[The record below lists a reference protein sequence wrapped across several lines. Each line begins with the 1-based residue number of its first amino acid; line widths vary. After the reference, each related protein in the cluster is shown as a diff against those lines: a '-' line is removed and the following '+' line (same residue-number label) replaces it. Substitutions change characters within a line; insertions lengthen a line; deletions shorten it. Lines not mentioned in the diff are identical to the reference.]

1 MLFKLSF
8 QNIKK
13 SVKDYTIYFFTLI
26 LGVAIFYVFNSI
38 ETQSAMLAIS
48 SDTREII
55 QLLTTALSSVSVFIA
70 FVLGFLVI
78 YASRF
83 LMKRRNKE
91 FGLYLVLGM
100 GKRKVSLILFFETL
114 LIGIIS
120 LIVGLVIGIA
130 ASQLTSVFVANMFE
144 ADMTK
149 YQFIFSKDACIKTI
163 FYFAIIYLIVILFNT
178 FSINKC
184 KLIDLFQGSKKS
196 ESVKVKNSWV
206 CIIVFIIA
214 VFLLGSAYYHV
225 TNGYEDIQTMNEVIV
240 YIVMGCIGTFLLFWS
255 LSGLL
260 LKIVSSMKGVY
271 YKGLNSF
278 TFRQLSSRVNTNVFS
293 MTIICLMLFITI
305 CVLGSG
311 LTVRNFIVANLK
323 ELAPA
328 DIIIRQSLN
337 MDENEEYTKKQLANK
352 DISILELYQKFDCD
366 LESYFKEYVQF
377 YVYATPDCTMKD
389 TLGSAMEAVTKQFLF
404 LNYDTQEDIIKL
416 SDYNNLATLYG
427 KETFSMEE
435 DEYIM
440 IADFDSMVTVRNQG
454 LESET
459 VISLFGHDLKPK
471 YKECKDEF
479 VEMSGGHLNV
489 GVIIVPDSV
498 VDESYR
504 NREYIVANYNT
515 GSKGKIAEIEEKIHS
530 IEKSKKDYVTP
541 TVDTKTRIAESSI
554 GLGAIVSFIGLYIG
568 LIFLISGASILALK
582 ELSESADNLERF
594 RMLRKLGVDEK
605 QMNRALFRQTALF
618 FAFPLALSIIHSVF
632 GMKFSR
638 KILDMFGSE
647 MMIPSI
653 IMTSV
658 ILFVIYGGYF
668 VITYFSGRSMIKE

>member
-1 MLFKLSF
+1 MSF

-13 SVKDYTIYFFTLI
+13 SIKDYAIYFFTLI

-55 QLLTTALSSVSVFIA
+55 QLLTTTLSGVSVFIA

-83 LMKRRNKE
+83 LMKRRNRE

-114 LIGIIS
+114 LVGIIS

-130 ASQLTSVFVANMFE
+130 ASQLTSVFVASMFE

-149 YQFIFSKDACIKTI
+149 YQFVFSKDACIKTI
-163 FYFAIIYLIVILFNT
+163 LYFVIIYLIVIFFNT
-178 FSINKC
+178 FSIGKC
-184 KLIDLFQGSKKS
+184 KLIDLFQGGKKS

-206 CIIVFIIA
+206 CTIVFFIA
-214 VFLLGSAYYHV
+214 VYLLGYAYYHV
-225 TNGYEDIQTMNEVIV
+225 TNGYEDIQIMNEVIV
-240 YIVMGCIGTFLLFWS
+240 YIVMGCIGTFLVFWS

-260 LKIVSSMKGVY
+260 LKIVSSIKGVY
-271 YKGLNSF
+271 YKGLNIF
-278 TFRQLSSRVNTNVFS
+278 TFRQLSSRVNTNIFS

-311 LTVRNFIVANLK
+311 LTIRNSMVDNLK
-323 ELAPA
+323 ELAPV
-328 DIIIRQSLN
+328 DINICQSLN
-337 MDENEEYTKKQLANK
+337 IDEKENYTKKQLANK
-352 DISILELYQKFDCD
+352 DMPIFEIYQKLGYD
-366 LESYFKEYVQF
+366 LKSNFKEYVQF
-377 YVYATPDCTMKD
+377 YTYATPECTLKD
-389 TLGSAMEAVTKQFLF
+389 TLGSAIEVIRGQFLF
-404 LNYDTQEDIIKL
+404 LDYDTQEQIIKL
-416 SDYNNLATLYG
+416 SDYNNLAKLYG
-427 KETFSMEE
+427 KDTFSMK
-435 DEYIM
+435 DNEYII
-440 IADFDSMVTVRNQG
+440 IADFDAMVSCRNAG
-454 LESET
+454 LAT
-459 VISLFGHDLKPK
+459 GATISLFGHNLEPK
-471 YKECKDEF
+471 YRECKDGF
-479 VEMSGGHLNV
+479 LEMSGGHLNV

-498 VDESYR
+498 VDDSYIE
-504 NREYIVANYNT
+504 REYIFANYNT
-515 GSKGKIAEIEEKIHS
+515 SAKDEIKKIEEKINT
-530 IEKSKKDYVTP
+530 IQKSKKDYITP

-554 GLGAIVSFIGLYIG
+554 GLGAIVCFIGLYIG
-568 LIFLISGASILALK
+568 MIFLISGAAILALK

-605 QMNRALFRQTALF
+605 QMNRALFRQTAF
-618 FAFPLALSIIHSVF
+618 FLVFPLVLAIIHSIF

-638 KILDMFGSE
+638 EIIGMFGVE
-647 MMIPSI
+647 KMLYSI

>member
-1 MLFKLSF
+1 
-8 QNIKK
+8 
-13 SVKDYTIYFFTLI
+13 
-26 LGVAIFYVFNSI
+26 
-38 ETQSAMLAIS
+38 MLAVS

-55 QLLTTALSSVSVFIA
+55 ELLTTTLSGVSVFIA

-120 LIVGLVIGIA
+120 LVVGLVIGVA
-130 ASQLTSVFVANMFE
+130 ASQLTSVFVAKMFE

-149 YQFIFSKDACIKTI
+149 YQFVFSEDACIKTTL
-163 FYFAIIYLIVILFNT
+163 YFAIIYVIVILFNT

-184 KLIDLFQGSKKS
+184 KLIDLFQGGKKS

-206 CIIVFIIA
+206 CIIVFVIA
-214 VFLLGSAYYHV
+214 VALLGSAYYHV
-225 TNGYEDIQTMNEVIV
+225 TGGYEDIQKMNQILW
-240 YIVMGCIGTFLLFWS
+240 YIAMGCIGTFLIFWS

-260 LKIVSSMKGVY
+260 LKVVSSMKGIY

-311 LTVRNFIVANLK
+311 LTVRNSMVANLN

-328 DIIIRQSLN
+328 DIQFRQFYG
-337 MDENEEYTKKQLANK
+337 DEEYTKKQKNNI
-352 DISILELYQKFDCD
+352 DTPIVELYQKFGCD
-366 LESYFKEYVQF
+366 LKSYFKEYVQF
-377 YVYATPDCTMKD
+377 YMYATPDCTMGD
-389 TLGSAMEAVTKQFLF
+389 TLGSAMEEITKQFLF
-404 LNYDTQEDIIKL
+404 LQYDTQEKIIKL
-416 SDYNNLATLYG
+416 SDYNNLAKLYG
-427 KETFSMEE
+427 KETFSIKG
-435 DEYIM
+435 DEYIVV
-440 IADFDSMVTVRNQG
+440 ADFDAMVTVRNTG
-454 LESET
+454 LQAGT
-459 VISLFGHDLKPK
+459 KLSLFGHNLKPK
-471 YKECKDEF
+471 YKECKDGF
-479 VEMSGGHLNV
+479 IEMSGGHLNE
-489 GVIIVPDSV
+489 GIFIVPDSV

-504 NREYIVANYNT
+504 NCEYVIANYNT
-515 GSKGKIAEIEEKIHS
+515 NSKDKIAKIEKEIESMKNT
-530 IEKSKKDYVTP
+530 KDYVMPGT
-541 TVDTKTRIAESSI
+541 DTRTEIADASI

-605 QMNRALFRQTALF
+605 QMNRALFRQTSF
-618 FAFPLALSIIHSVF
+618 FFVFPLTLAIIHSIF
-632 GMKFSR
+632 GMKFSV
-638 KILDMFGSE
+638 KILEMLGSE